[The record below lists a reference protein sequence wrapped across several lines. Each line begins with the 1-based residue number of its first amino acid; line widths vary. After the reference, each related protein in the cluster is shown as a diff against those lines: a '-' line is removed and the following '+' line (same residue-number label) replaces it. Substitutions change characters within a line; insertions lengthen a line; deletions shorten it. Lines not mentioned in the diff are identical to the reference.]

1 MMAPK
6 ILIVEDSHLL
16 RKILRDALTTE
27 GFTVYEAENGR
38 SGLLTIREM
47 HPDLVLLDVLMPVM
61 GGKEMYE
68 ELAANAGGDSPLP
81 VIMLT
86 SSEDKEIQDWIT
98 AHHLEAIKKDDTMI
112 AHMIAKVKKIL
123 R

>member
-38 SGLLTIREM
+38 SGLLAIREM

-68 ELAANAGGDSPLP
+68 ELVANAGEKEPIP

-86 SSEDKEIQDWIT
+86 SSEDKEVQEWIT
-98 AHHLEAIKKDDTMI
+98 EHNLSAIKKDNTMI
-112 AHMIAKVKKIL
+112 AHVLTKVKKL
-123 R
+123 LP

>member
-68 ELAANAGGDSPLP
+68 ELAANAGEDTPLP

-98 AHHLEAIKKDDTMI
+98 AHHLETIKKDDTMI